1 MCGALT
7 HIAVTHSNILTSV
20 RSTVGHPPA
29 SAHTERS
36 LTTPCTA
43 RKHQLPN
50 SNFQTNLKSQFPNSQ
65 TSLKVR
71 RRCFAIKVFLL
82 VRRSGASDGSRTR
95 NLFLDQEALY
105 QLSYRGAVLLSTKS
119 ASLWSLMIGHC
130 LVFGAWFLG
139 FPCCARYP

>member
-1 MCGALT
+1 MWGSHPHCGYSFQ
-7 HIAVTHSNILTSV
+7 HSHFRTLHS
-20 RSTVGHPPA
+20 RSPFCFSAYGTLSYHTVH
-29 SAHTERS
+29 STE
-36 LTTPCTA
+36 TPI
-43 RKHQLPN
+43 
-50 SNFQTNLKSQFPNSQ
+50 SKSQFPNKSQ
-65 TSLKVR
+65 SSNSKLTNFVESAKTLPRVYS
-71 RRCFAIKVFLL
+71 FLL
-82 VRRSGASDGSRTR
+82 ERRSGASDGSRTR